1 MLFAQKDK
9 TGSSL
14 QSKYNSGTGAMSIDD
29 FARWLS
35 RVTLAVAIIMIGW
48 GLSVILTQPVTAWFA
63 ASTTIW
69 MALLLISAFWNL
81 RGSFTAIAALALA
94 TAVVS
99 RLFSILRL
107 NPPADITGLKPEDLD
122 LLVATGP
129 GIPGFEPLGWFLGAL
144 VFAHFILRAASA
156 AASSDSREAS
166 LNESA
171 LMFIRVYV
179 GLMFVP
185 HFGSHILGGPFQF
198 KIYTFYFESLG
209 IHLPAIQV
217 ALAGSIELISAVGL
231 TLGLFT
237 RPVALLGSVYLLMS
251 MLLGGHFQIGYVWAL
266 PDGGYEFGVFWA
278 VMIAVFAVVGG
289 GRYSADRQLWQSE
302 PARRLLPNV
311 IREVL
316 AS

>member
-1 MLFAQKDK
+1 MR
-9 TGSSL
+9 
-14 QSKYNSGTGAMSIDD
+14 IDD
-29 FARWLS
+29 CGRWLS
-35 RVTLAVAIIMIGW
+35 RATLAVAVIMIGW
-48 GLSVILTQPVTAWFA
+48 GLSVVLSQPVTAWFA
-63 ASTTIW
+63 ASAMIS
-69 MALLLISAFWNL
+69 MALLLISAVWQL
-81 RGSFTAIAALALA
+81 RGSFPAIAALALA

-107 NPPADITGLKPEDLD
+107 NPPASIAGLKPDDLD

-129 GIPGFEPLGWFLGAL
+129 GVPGFEPLGWFLGAL
-144 VFAHFILRAASA
+144 VFAQFILRAASV
-156 AASSDSREAS
+156 AASSDSREIS

-198 KIYTFYFESLG
+198 KIYTLYFESLG
-209 IHLPAIQV
+209 IFMPAMQV
-217 ALAGSIELISAVGL
+217 ALAGAIELVSAVGL
-231 TLGLFT
+231 TLGMFT

-266 PDGGYEFGVFWA
+266 PEGGYEFGVFWA
-278 VMIAVFAVVGG
+278 IMIAVFAVLGG
-289 GRYSADRQLWQSE
+289 DRYSADRELWRSE
-302 PARRLLPNV
+302 PARRLLPTV
-311 IREVL
+311 VRKVL

>member
-1 MLFAQKDK
+1 
-9 TGSSL
+9 
-14 QSKYNSGTGAMSIDD
+14 MSIDN

-35 RVTLAVAIIMIGW
+35 RVAAAVAIIMIGW
-48 GLSVILTQPVTAWFA
+48 GLSVIFTQPVTGWFA
-63 ASTTIW
+63 ASATVC
-69 MALLLISAFWNL
+69 MALLLISAIWQL
-81 RGSFTAIAALALA
+81 RGSFTSIAAFALS

-107 NPPADITGLKPEDLD
+107 NLPASIAGLKPDDLD

-129 GIPGFEPLGWFLGAL
+129 GVPGFAILGWFLGAL
-144 VFAHFILRAASA
+144 VLVQFILRAASVVA
-156 AASSDSREAS
+156 WSDSSEVS
-166 LNESA
+166 LNELA
-171 LMFIRVYV
+171 LTFIRVYV

-198 KIYTFYFESLG
+198 KIYTLYFESLG
-209 IHLPAIQV
+209 
-217 ALAGSIELISAVGL
+217 IELISAVGL

-266 PDGGYEFGVFWA
+266 PEGGYEFGVFWA
-278 VMIAVFAVVGG
+278 AMIAVFAVLGG
-289 GRYSADRQLWQSE
+289 GRNSVDRELWQSK
-302 PARRLLPNV
+302 PAQRLLPKV
-311 IREVL
+311 VREVL

>member
-1 MLFAQKDK
+1 MLFAQKDEIV
-9 TGSSL
+9 SSL
-14 QSKYNSGTGAMSIDD
+14 QSKRNSGTGAMSIDNSV
-29 FARWLS
+29 RWLS

-48 GLSVILTQPVTAWFA
+48 GLSVILSQPVTAWFA

-69 MALLLISAFWNL
+69 MALLLICAVWNL

-107 NPPADITGLKPEDLD
+107 NPPASIDGLNPQDLD

-129 GIPGFEPLGWFLGAL
+129 GVPGFELLGWFLGAL
-144 VFAHFILRAASA
+144 VFAQFILRAASV
-156 AASSDSREAS
+156 AASSDSREVS

-198 KIYTFYFESLG
+198 EIYTLYFASLG
-209 IHLPAIQV
+209 LHMPAAQV
-217 ALAGSIELISAVGL
+217 ALAGSVELICAVGL
-231 TLGLFT
+231 TLGFFT

-251 MLLGGHFQIGYVWAL
+251 MLWGGHFQIGYVWAL
-266 PDGGYEFGVFWA
+266 PEGGYEFGVFWA
-278 VMIAVFAVVGG
+278 VMIAVFAVLGG
-289 GRYSADRQLWQSE
+289 GSLSVDNTVRQSNFQNRSPWLR
-302 PARRLLPNV
+302 AVRLLF
-311 IREVL
+311 L
-316 AS
+316 